1 MDLLQ
6 QNHQDLR
13 QWLKQNKEVLCQQLS
28 DVAFTIIDKAEGILT
43 VREYKT
49 LIGVTDDS
57 VRIRNLLN
65 TIIRKSSEECKEF
78 VQIMQQHC
86 PLITKLLQSSSQEQ
100 CYQFVCAEEGSN
112 VVAPLVSHINTGPF
126 NMDVTLRTPTDLKAS
141 DQLDAQK
148 SQNNS
153 ACGQTA
159 PPYSVQVQPGITSSV
174 RAIRGSNV
182 FAPVFNHANVSD
194 GVSVNI
200 KMESGSSEAQG
211 LPKKTPEWFIKD
223 NYKKFQGS
231 PKSAEEWAASIPSQ
245 WLYLTDHAD
254 PHNVLIYTNIL
265 LTDNVFFLFL
275 FSDKWEFLKAH
286 ISKLVKNVKN
296 VDRIVDEL
304 IETGLLHSEMASNI
318 RAQPTAEKK
327 MREIIFGV
335 GSEKMANVVVLAL
348 YRCQGDVMEELLP
361 PLEA

>member
-86 PLITKLLQSSSQEQ
+86 PLITKLLQSSSQVQPSSLGFLHYSDLSTEQ

-200 KMESGSSEAQG
+200 KMESGSSEAQ
-211 LPKKTPEWFIKD
+211 
-223 NYKKFQGS
+223 
-231 PKSAEEWAASIPSQ
+231 
-245 WLYLTDHAD
+245 
-254 PHNVLIYTNIL
+254 
-265 LTDNVFFLFL
+265 
-275 FSDKWEFLKAH
+275 DKWEFLKAH

>member
-86 PLITKLLQSSSQEQ
+86 PLITKLLQSSSQVQPSSLGFLHYSDLSTEQ

-211 LPKKTPEWFIKD
+211 
-223 NYKKFQGS
+223 S
-231 PKSAEEWAASIPSQ
+231 PKSAEEWAASIP
-245 WLYLTDHAD
+245 
-254 PHNVLIYTNIL
+254 N
-265 LTDNVFFLFL
+265 
-275 FSDKWEFLKAH
+275 KWEFLKAH

>member
-86 PLITKLLQSSSQEQ
+86 PLITKLLQSSSQVQPSSLGFLHYSDLSTEQ

-231 PKSAEEWAASIPSQ
+231 PKSAEEWAASIP
-245 WLYLTDHAD
+245 
-254 PHNVLIYTNIL
+254 N
-265 LTDNVFFLFL
+265 
-275 FSDKWEFLKAH
+275 KWEFLKAH